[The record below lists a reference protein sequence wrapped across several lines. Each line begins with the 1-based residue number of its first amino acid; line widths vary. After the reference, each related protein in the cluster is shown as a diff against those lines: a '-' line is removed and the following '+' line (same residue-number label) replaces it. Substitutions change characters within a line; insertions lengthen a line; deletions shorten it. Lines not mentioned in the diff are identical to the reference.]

1 MICPGSRNA
10 PLTLSLTTHPEF
22 STYSVVDERSAGFF
36 GLGLSQQLNE
46 PVVLLCTSGSALLN
60 FYPAVAEAFYSR
72 IPLLVISADRPTYQI
87 DIGNGQT
94 IRQNNVFSNHIVF
107 QTSLHQ
113 DVIHQTTSILESNT
127 QDLLPSNPTKSQI
140 EDYQEKVDH
149 SNEQKLTEAL
159 HNLISKKGP
168 VHINIPIEEPLY
180 EFQEI
185 QNLIAPVAMDS
196 QHLP

>member
-1 MICPGSRNA
+1 MNLSKIPVVRHVAQQILNFEIKHIVICPGSRNA

-94 IRQNNVFSNHIVF
+94 IRQNNVFFKSHCFFKHLCIKTLFTKQRQFWRVILKIYCQVILQSLKLRIIKRKWTIVMRKNSRKHY
-107 QTSLHQ
+107 T
-113 DVIHQTTSILESNT
+113 V
-127 QDLLPSNPTKSQI
+127 
-140 EDYQEKVDH
+140 
-149 SNEQKLTEAL
+149 
-159 HNLISKKGP
+159 
-168 VHINIPIEEPLY
+168 
-180 EFQEI
+180 
-185 QNLIAPVAMDS
+185 
-196 QHLP
+196 